1 MNGLRKPPTDSELRG
16 SFLGEESPGVS
27 EMLKRPYPGEY
38 ESRHFFGS
46 SSAILVRP
54 IKKDDALLLVKFF
67 RSLSPRTVF
76 LRFLANLQDLPLEW
90 VKQFTDIDYDRDVAM
105 VALEET
111 DLEDSIIGVC
121 RIMRKPGSTRG
132 ELAVVVADAWQ
143 ERGIGTL
150 LMERSIHI
158 AGELGMRSLWALVS
172 AENDRVISLAEKFGF
187 RLKEVSESGH
197 GELEMEL

>member
-1 MNGLRKPPTDSELRG
+1 MNGLRKPPTASELR
-16 SFLGEESPGVS
+16 ESLPSETSPLSS
-27 EMLKRPYPGEY
+27 EMLGKPYPKEY
-38 ESRHFFGS
+38 ESRQFLGS
-46 SSAILVRP
+46 SLGILVRP
-54 IKKDDALLLVKFF
+54 IKRDDALLLVRFF

-90 VKQFTDIDYDRDVAM
+90 VKQFTDIDYGRDVAM
-105 VALEET
+105 VALEEK
-111 DLEDSIIGVC
+111 DSEDRIIGVC
-121 RIMRKPGSTRG
+121 RIMRKPGSARG

-150 LMERSIHI
+150 LMERSIRI
-158 AGELGMRSLWALVS
+158 AKELGMRSLWGLVA

-197 GELEMEL
+197 AELEMDL